1 MNLEKIGTQL
11 LYSTIRLEAETPS
24 GVSTGTGF
32 VFSVERGEKTYP
44 FVVTNKHV
52 INGASVGS
60 FFFTVKEN
68 DAPVVGKR
76 HEVTI
81 ADFGSAWFGHPD
93 PGVDISVMPLVPIL
107 EHMQAQGVEAYFK
120 MVPESAIPTDEQLTD
135 LDALEDIVFV
145 GYPNGV
151 YDAHNLLPI
160 VRKGTTATPV
170 FVDFNGDKVFL
181 IDASVFPG
189 SSGSPVMLVNEG
201 WFTQGN
207 TLQAGARFHF
217 LGVIASVLIRLE
229 QGAVEFVD
237 IPTAQQ
243 QIATMQQMI
252 DLGVVFKANT
262 VLEACQGFMKS
273 RGELD

>member
-1 MNLEKIGTQL
+1 MNLQKIGTQL
-11 LYSTIRLEAETPS
+11 LYSTLRLEAETPG

-32 VFSVERGEKTYP
+32 IFSMERGDNTYL

-52 INGASVGS
+52 ISAAGIGK
-60 FFFTVKEN
+60 FFFTVME
-68 DAPVVGKR
+68 DGGPVVGKR
-76 HEVTI
+76 HEVTV
-81 ADFGSAWFGHPD
+81 ADFQNAWFGHPD
-93 PGVDISVMPLVPIL
+93 PSVDVAVMPLVPVL
-107 EHMQAQGVEAYFK
+107 EHMQSQGVSAYFK
-120 MVPESAIPTDEQLTD
+120 MIPESAIPTGEQLAD

-170 FVDFNGDKVFL
+170 FVDFNGQKLFL

-201 WFTQGN
+201 WYTQGN
-207 TLQAGARFHF
+207 TLQAGSRFHF
-217 LGVIASVLIRLE
+217 LGVIASVLIRHE

-243 QIATMQQMI
+243 QIATTQQMI
-252 DLGVVFKANT
+252 DLGVVFKSDT
-262 VLEACQGFMKS
+262 VVEACEAFMRS